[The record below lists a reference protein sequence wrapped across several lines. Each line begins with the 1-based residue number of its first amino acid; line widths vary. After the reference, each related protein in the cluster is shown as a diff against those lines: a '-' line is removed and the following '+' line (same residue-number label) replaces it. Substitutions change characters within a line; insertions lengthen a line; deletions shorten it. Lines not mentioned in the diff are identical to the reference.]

1 MRIRDH
7 KPRTAGSRLTSPP
20 HLTERKTEAQA
31 EKFLVHRLQRGG
43 TQSPLTNT
51 RLLSPGEILNSSPPG
66 GSSATLP
73 LNKSQATVTSPTL
86 FVSIRLS
93 SVAAHLVMWCTAGTG
108 ERPREPPSGAS
119 SGLTPLVR
127 LVRLPLLDSLLASP
141 PPPNPYPSLCLT
153 PQPRSHQLGSVPTSQ
168 ARGLHKPAQR
178 QHLPSQAGT
187 FLPSQPGSWPGST
200 LQRGCRPCSTRAPPP
215 LL

>member
-66 GSSATLP
+66 GCH
-73 LNKSQATVTSPTL
+73 TV
-86 FVSIRLS
+86 
-93 SVAAHLVMWCTAGTG
+93 
-108 ERPREPPSGAS
+108 
-119 SGLTPLVR
+119 
-127 LVRLPLLDSLLASP
+127 LLC
-141 PPPNPYPSLCLT
+141 N
-153 PQPRSHQLGSVPTSQ
+153 
-168 ARGLHKPAQR
+168 
-178 QHLPSQAGT
+178 
-187 FLPSQPGSWPGST
+187 
-200 LQRGCRPCSTRAPPP
+200 APPQQISGHHDLSTALCEYP
-215 LL
+215 AELCGRTPCNVVHSRYWGKA